1 MNGGLIGFGCLDII
15 TDGGVKKPALP
26 SWDQLHNYQFPPIPD
41 SKYFEDLKNC
51 PEVNHQYDT
60 TGSGGT
66 LFERMQY
73 IRGSENLYY
82 DW

>member
-1 MNGGLIGFGCLDII
+1 MNGGLIGFGCLDI